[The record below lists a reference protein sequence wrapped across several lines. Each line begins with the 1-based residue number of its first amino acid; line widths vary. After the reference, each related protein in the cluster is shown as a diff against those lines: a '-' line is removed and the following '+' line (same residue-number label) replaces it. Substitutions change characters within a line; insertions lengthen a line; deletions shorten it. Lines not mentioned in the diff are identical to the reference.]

1 MNLHKLGIV
10 HVCQSSLASN
20 IDDQKSFDFGCEI
33 PDALV
38 KDAVNVLD
46 RDIKERFIGGLL
58 KFFRFGELTKRFS

>member
-1 MNLHKLGIV
+1 MNLHELRVV

-20 IDDQKSFDFGCEI
+20 IYDQKSFDFGREV
-33 PDALV
+33 PNSLV